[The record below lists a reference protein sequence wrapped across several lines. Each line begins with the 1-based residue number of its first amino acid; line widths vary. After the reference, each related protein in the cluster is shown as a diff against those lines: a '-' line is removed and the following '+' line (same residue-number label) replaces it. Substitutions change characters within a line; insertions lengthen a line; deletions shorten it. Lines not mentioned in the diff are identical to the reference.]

1 MTNRP
6 VLINHWAIF
15 TDNSTPLAPL
25 ADRLLN
31 GPQPEGFESLE
42 GKRGALFS
50 TSEILRWMEEEL
62 RHDRKV
68 LTRDREQSLQS
79 MSSGE
84 RKKALFAFILEEEPD
99 YLILD
104 NPFDNLDPST
114 REELREKIMGLSAT
128 VSVIQVLSRKSDL
141 LPFIEKH
148 FYWKEDKLLGTG
160 KSETALDE
168 LGYANEP
175 FPEALPPPP
184 ENTVY
189 TDRTLVEL
197 RNVSVSFRDKKV
209 LHRISWKIAP
219 GDFWELRGPNGS
231 GKTTLLSLITG
242 DSPKAYGQ
250 EINLFG
256 HRKGSGESVWDI
268 KQHIGYITPALT
280 DRFRGYHTLEQMLIS
295 GLVDSI
301 GLYTLPTEKQRE
313 LAGSWLKLLGLAD
326 RKDHYFHDLSK
337 GQQRL
342 IMCARAMIKHPSL
355 LILDEPTA
363 DLDDHSAQLVVHLV
377 NKLGR
382 ESHSAILFVSHREE
396 PGLRPGSV
404 LQLNPTQRGSEGIIL
419 T

>member
-1 MTNRP
+1 MIP
-6 VLINHWAIF
+6 HWAIF
-15 TDNSTPLAPL
+15 TDNSTPVAPL
-25 ADRLLN
+25 VDRLLN
-31 GPQPEGFESLE
+31 GPLPEGFESLE
-42 GKRGALFS
+42 GKSGALFS
-50 TSEILRWMEEEL
+50 ISEILRWMEEEL
-62 RHDRKV
+62 RHDLKV

-84 RKKALFAFILEEEPD
+84 RKKALFAYILEQEPD

-104 NPFDNLDPST
+104 NPFDNLDRSF
-114 REELREKIMGLSAT
+114 REELRKKIAGLSSE
-128 VSVIQVLSRKSDL
+128 VSVIQILSRRSDL
-141 LPFIEKH
+141 LPFIDKH
-148 FYWKEDKLLGTG
+148 FFWKGENLIGMRKHGTSG
-160 KSETALDE
+160 ETAQE
-168 LGYANEP
+168 MEP

-184 ENTVY
+184 DTITY
-189 TDRTLVEL
+189 ADQYLVEL
-197 RNVSVSFRDKKV
+197 RDVSVSFLDKKV
-209 LHRISWKIAP
+209 LHQISWKIAP

-242 DSPKAYGQ
+242 DSPKAFGQ
-250 EINLFG
+250 EIYLFG

-313 LAGSWLKLLGLAD
+313 LAGSWLKVLGLQD
-326 RKDHYFHDLSK
+326 RKDTYFHDLSK

-342 IMCARAMIKHPSL
+342 IMCARAMIKHPLL

-363 DLDDHSAQLVVHLV
+363 DLDDHSARLVVHLV

-382 ESHSAILFVSHREE
+382 ESHSAVLFVSHNEE
-396 PGLRPGSV
+396 PGLNPGAV
-404 LQLNPTQRGSEGIIL
+404 FQLKPTEKGSEGIIL